1 MSAQTEAAFKTT
13 GTAGIIELTGPGA
26 NSLGTPMIEAI
37 DKALTRFEESGAKT
51 LLIASAL
58 PGVFIAGADI
68 KEMNRAG
75 TSALAEYGTALRRL
89 LARLAD
95 LGRPSIAVIE
105 GLALGGGLELALAC
119 SLRVGSTEAKLGL
132 PEPRLGLIPGAGGT
146 QRLPQIVGRARAL
159 DLLLTARTVEAA
171 EAYDIGLLT
180 RLAGV
185 GEAKDVAL
193 ELAEEIA
200 RLSQP
205 AIAAILRLVDSSF
218 NVDLSS
224 GLADE
229 EREVTA
235 LLTIGEAA
243 EGLSAFAEKRLPR
256 FA

>member
-1 MSAQTEAAFKTT
+1 MSARSETAFKTT
-13 GTAGIIELTGPGA
+13 GTAGIIELAGPGA
-26 NSLGTPMIEAI
+26 NSLGTPMIAAI
-37 DKALTRFEESGAKT
+37 DTALTRFEESGAKV
-51 LLIASAL
+51 LLIVSAL

-68 KEMNRAG
+68 KEMNGAG
-75 TSALAEYGTALRRL
+75 ASALAEYGTALRRL
-89 LARLAD
+89 LTRLAGLD
-95 LGRPSIAVIE
+95 RPSIAVIE

-119 SLRVGSTEAKLGL
+119 SLRVGSTDAKMGL

-171 EAYDIGLLT
+171 EAYHMGLLT
-180 RLAGV
+180 RLAGA
-185 GEAKDVAL
+185 GRAREAAL

-205 AIAAILRLVDSSF
+205 AIAVILRLVDNSF

-229 EREVTA
+229 EREATG
-235 LLTIGEAA
+235 LLTNGEAA
-243 EGLSAFAEKRLPR
+243 EGLSAFVEKRLPR